1 MAQDL
6 IFMHGGNHGSW
17 CWASL
22 LDELRTAPSDFGR
35 LITLDAPGAGTKRG
49 RDASGESIASIAAS
63 LNDEL
68 RGAGVRQ
75 AVLIGHSLAGVLTPV
90 MAAQDPTLFAD
101 LIFLQTVAPQE
112 GQSMHQQMGGGLR
125 GQDPERVGYPFDPA
139 GKTQDELTTA
149 LFGVDLDGAQLRR
162 LLTETAQDATPRAFL
177 EEPVTRQ
184 GYDPGR
190 FRTTYVV
197 ATRDPV
203 LPPVWQRRFA
213 ERLGCARVV
222 EIDTPHEAFIS
233 HPRLLADTLRDLV
246 GR

>member
-1 MAQDL
+1 LAQDL
-6 IFMHGGNHGSW
+6 IFMHGGYHGSW

-49 RDASGESIASIAAS
+49 QDASGETIASIAHS

-68 RGAGVRQ
+68 RAAGVRV

-90 MAAQDPTLFAD
+90 MAAQDPSLFAD

-112 GQSMHQQMGGGLR
+112 GQSMHEQMGSGLHGEDPDR
-125 GQDPERVGYPFDPA
+125 LGQPFDPA
-139 GKTQDELTTA
+139 GKTQAERFA
-149 LFGVDLDGAQLRR
+149 AMFGVDFDDEQLR
-162 LLTETAQDATPRAFL
+162 LLLAETAQDLTPPAFL
-177 EEPVTRQ
+177 DEPVTRQ

-190 FRTTYVV
+190 FRTSYVV

-203 LPPVWQRRFA
+203 LPPAWQRRFA

-233 HPRLLADTLRDLV
+233 HPRLLADTLRALI
-246 GR
+246 RR

>member
-17 CWASL
+17 CWAAL
-22 LDELRTAPSDFGR
+22 LDELRTTPSEVGR

-49 RDASGESIASIAAS
+49 QDASGETIASIAHS
-63 LNDEL
+63 LNAEL
-68 RGAGVRQ
+68 RATGVRDT
-75 AVLIGHSLAGVLTPV
+75 VLIGHSLAGVLTPV
-90 MAAQDPTLFAD
+90 MAAQDPSLFAD

-112 GQSMHQQMGGGLR
+112 GQSMHDQMGGGIR
-125 GQDPERVGYPFDPA
+125 GQDPDRVGYPFDPA
-139 GKTQDELTTA
+139 VKTQAELTTA
-149 LFGVDLDGAQLRR
+149 LFGVDFDDEQLR
-162 LLTETAQDATPRAFL
+162 LLLAETAQDVTPRPFL

-190 FRTTYVV
+190 FRTAYVV

-233 HPRLLADTLRDLV
+233 HPRLLAETLRNLI
-246 GR
+246 RR